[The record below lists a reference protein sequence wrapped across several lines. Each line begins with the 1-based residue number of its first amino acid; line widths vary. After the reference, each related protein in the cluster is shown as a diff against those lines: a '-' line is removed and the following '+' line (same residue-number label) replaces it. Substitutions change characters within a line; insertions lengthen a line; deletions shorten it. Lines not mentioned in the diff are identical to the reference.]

1 MRLFWLV
8 IPLAAGCASSS
19 ASLKTLDGELA
30 DTGLLEEE
38 EEEDFS
44 MWDGATLDVISPE
57 SGGFLPWEE
66 EARFEAEITSADG
79 DIMEFEDIQWAS
91 DADDVW
97 GPLGGLFMD
106 DKLDVGMHTLTA
118 TAHLPNGDRLVYA
131 VGGVRV
137 QSRYAGTYAGTLT
150 INATMDAGQGPLSV
164 GCAGSATLVVN
175 ATGEEVEGE
184 AGCIL
189 LLQGQTLETYYVLNV
204 QNVDGSLEGSAAV
217 DFWGFQIPMEF
228 AGEAS
233 TEGTVTGGFAAN
245 IMGYLDLE
253 GLLEADRV
261 SLDTV
266 YP

>member
-1 MRLFWLV
+1 MRLLWLV
-8 IPLAAGCASSS
+8 IPLSAGCASSS
-19 ASLKTLDGELA
+19 ASLKAYDGELS

-38 EEEDFS
+38 EEDFS
-44 MWDGATLDVISPE
+44 MWEGATLEVLSPE

-66 EARFEAEITSADG
+66 EARFEAVITNADG
-79 DIMEFEDIQWAS
+79 ETMEFEDIQWGS
-91 DADDVW
+91 DTDDVW
-97 GPLGGLFMD
+97 GPLGGLFLD
-106 DKLDVGMHTLTA
+106 DKLGVGMHTLTA

-150 INATMDAGQGPLSV
+150 INAEMDSGQGTYAV

-175 ATGEEVEGE
+175 ATGEAVEGE

-189 LLQGQTLETYYVLNV
+189 SLQGQTIETYYVM
-204 QNVDGSLEGSAAV
+204 DLENTEGDLQGNAAV
-217 DFWGFQIPMEF
+217 DFWGFQIPMPF

-233 TEGTVTGGFAAN
+233 TEGHLTGGFASS
-245 IMGYLDLE
+245 IMGFVDLE
-253 GLLEADRV
+253 GALEAERV

>member
-19 ASLKTLDGELA
+19 ASLKTLDGELS
-30 DTGLLEEE
+30 DSGMLEE
-38 EEEDFS
+38 EEEDFTQ
-44 MWDGATLDVISPE
+44 WDGATLDVLSPE

-66 EARFEAEITSADG
+66 EARFEAVITSADG
-79 DIMEFEDIQWAS
+79 ETLEFEDIQWAS
-91 DADDVW
+91 DNDDVW
-97 GPLGGLFMD
+97 GPLGGLFLD

-118 TAHLPNGDRLVYA
+118 TAQLPNGNRLVYA

-175 ATGEEVEGE
+175 ATGEEVEGQ

-189 LLQGQTLETYYVLNV
+189 LLQGQTIETYYVLDV

-217 DFWGFQIPMEF
+217 DFWGFQIPMDF

-233 TEGTVTGGFAAN
+233 TEGTVTGGFASS

-253 GLLEADRV
+253 GLLEAERI